1 MNFAAIPLIVW
12 GIVAAFGGVGLL
24 GGGYILWTNRPIDA
38 PPPVIKDGIAQEFSE
53 PMDCVDYYYD
63 AVMKCNH
70 EQYQFCVLDPL
81 SPDEFRKKVNKRL
94 EEMRKHGIKQIE
106 RPVKG
111 RSEKFKEIKGFK
123 SVQVKAM
130 SPWTHKEETYI
141 VIEQGQSWRMV
152 KEK

>member
-1 MNFAAIPLIVW
+1 MEGKKCIVL
-12 GIVAAFGGVGLL
+12 GIVVVICSLALFAVGYYL
-24 GGGYILWTNRPIDA
+24 GWKGSSTYV
-38 PPPVIKDGIAQEFSE
+38 PPPVTKDGIAQEFSE
-53 PMDCVDYYYD
+53 PMDCVNYYYD

-81 SPDEFRKKVNKRL
+81 SPEEFRKKVNKRL

-111 RSEKFKEIKGFK
+111 RSAKFKESKGSK
-123 SVQVKAM
+123 SAQVKAM